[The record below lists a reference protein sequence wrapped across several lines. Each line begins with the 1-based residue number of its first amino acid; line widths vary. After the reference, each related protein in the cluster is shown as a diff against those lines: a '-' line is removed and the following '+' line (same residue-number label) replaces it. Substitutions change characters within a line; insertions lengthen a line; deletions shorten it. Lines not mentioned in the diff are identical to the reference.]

1 MAKILIAEDDE
12 LTRYLLKSSLE
23 HDNHDIA
30 VVKNGREAL
39 EQLFIDQPDMI
50 LLDLMMPGID
60 GAEVIRTIRSTAEL
74 ADTLIIVLTGIA
86 KPENIAETASADLLL
101 YKPLPIED
109 LLAHIHS
116 FL

>member
-12 LTRYLLKSSLE
+12 LTRYLLKASLE
-23 HDNHDIA
+23 QGNHIIE
-30 VVKNGREAL
+30 VVKNGREAI
-39 EQLFIDQPDMI
+39 EHLFTDPPDMI
-50 LLDLMMPGID
+50 LLDLMMPGVD
-60 GAEVIRTIRSTAEL
+60 GAEVIRTIRSTNEL
-74 ADTLIIVLTGIA
+74 ANTLIIVLTGIA